1 MAAKFELKK
10 GKSGKYS
17 FNLKAGNGKVILT
30 SETYDSERGALDGIA
45 AVKRA
50 AAKDGNY
57 ERKTS
62 VKKEP
67 FFVLKAA
74 NKEPIGKSEMYSSHS
89 AMEAGIAS
97 VKANAGGA
105 VIKNLTTTKKK

>member
-1 MAAKFELKK
+1 MAAKYELKK

-17 FNLKAGNGKVILT
+17 FNLKAGNGRIILT
-30 SETYDSERGALDGIA
+30 SETYDSEKGALDGIA

-50 AAKDGNY
+50 AGKDGNY
-57 ERKTS
+57 ERKSST
-62 VKKEP
+62 KKEP

-74 NKEPIGKSEMYSSHS
+74 NGEPIGKSEMYSSAS

-97 VKANAGGA
+97 VKANAGSA
-105 VIKNLTTTKKK
+105 AISNLTTTKK

>member
-30 SETYDSERGALDGIA
+30 SETYDSEKGALDGIA
-45 AVKRA
+45 SVKKNA
-50 AAKDGNY
+50 GKDSNY

-67 FFVLKAA
+67 FFVLKAL
-74 NKEPIGKSEMYSSHS
+74 NHEIIGKSEMYSSTS

-97 VKANAGGA
+97 VKANAGSA
-105 VIKNLTTTKKK
+105 AINNLTTTKK

>member
-1 MAAKFELKK
+1 MAAKYELKK

-17 FNLKAGNGKVILT
+17 FNLKAGNGKVILS
-30 SETYDSERGALDGIA
+30 SETYDSEKGALDGIA
-45 AVKRA
+45 SVKKNA
-50 AAKDGNY
+50 GKDGNY

-62 VKKEP
+62 SKKEP
-67 FFVLKAA
+67 FFVLKSP
-74 NKEPIGKSEMYSSHS
+74 NHEIIGKSEMYSSAP

-97 VKANAGGA
+97 VKANAAA

>member
-1 MAAKFELKK
+1 MAAKYELKK

-17 FNLKAGNGKVILT
+17 FNLKAGNGRIILT
-30 SETYDSERGALDGIA
+30 SETYNSEKDALDGIT

-50 AAKDGNY
+50 AGKDGNY

-62 VKKEP
+62 TKKEP

-74 NKEPIGKSEMYSSHS
+74 NGEPIGKSEMYSSAS
-89 AMEAGIAS
+89 AMEAGIVS
-97 VKANAGGA
+97 VKANASA
-105 VIKNLTTTKKK
+105 PTLNLTSTKKK

>member
-1 MAAKFELKK
+1 MAAHYELKK

-30 SETYDSERGALDGIA
+30 SETYDSEKGALDGIA
-45 AVKRA
+45 SVKKNA
-50 AAKDGNY
+50 GKDANY

-62 VKKEP
+62 SKKEP

-74 NKEPIGKSEMYSSHS
+74 NKEPIGKSEMYSSVS

-97 VKANAGGA
+97 VKANAGAA
-105 VIKNLTTTKKK
+105 VKNLTTTKK

>member
-10 GKSGKYS
+10 GKSGQFS
-17 FNLKAGNGKVILT
+17 FNLKAGNGKVILS
-30 SETYDSERGALDGIA
+30 SETYNSEKGGLDGIA

-50 AAKDGNY
+50 AGKDGNY

-62 VKKEP
+62 KKKEP
-67 FFVLKAA
+67 FFVLKAG
-74 NKEPIGKSEMYSSHS
+74 NGEIIGKSEMYSSTS

-97 VKANAGGA
+97 VKANAGSA
-105 VIKNLTTTKKK
+105 AISNLTATKK

>member
-30 SETYDSERGALDGIA
+30 SETYESERAALDGIVS
-45 AVKRA
+45 VKKNA
-50 AAKDGNY
+50 GKDGNY

-62 VKKEP
+62 AKKEP
-67 FFVLKAA
+67 FFVLKSP
-74 NKEPIGKSEMYSSHS
+74 NHEIIGKSEMYSSTS

-97 VKANAGGA
+97 VKTNAGA
-105 VIKNLTTTKKK
+105 VIKNLTTKK